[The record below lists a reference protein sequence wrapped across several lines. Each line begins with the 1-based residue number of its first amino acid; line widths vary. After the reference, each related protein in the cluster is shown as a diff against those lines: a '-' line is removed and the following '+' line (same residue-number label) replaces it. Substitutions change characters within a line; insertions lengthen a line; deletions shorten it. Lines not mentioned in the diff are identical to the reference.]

1 MKNGM
6 YKRKEFK
13 VVVYEKVEDSNEKF
27 VVIVDM
33 DENNVGLPVVLTGEA
48 ANKLLA
54 INENYLDNI
63 EEGS

>member
-13 VVVYEKVEDSNEKF
+13 VVVYEKVEDSNKKF

-33 DENNVGLPVVLTGEA
+33 DENHVGLPVVLTGEA
-48 ANKLLA
+48 ANKLLK
-54 INENYLDNI
+54 INEGYLDII

>member
-6 YKRKEFK
+6 YKRQEFK
-13 VVVYEKVEDSNEKF
+13 VVVYEKVEDPNEKF

-33 DENNVGLPVVLTGEA
+33 DENNSGLPVVLTGKA
-48 ANKLLA
+48 ASNLLK
-54 INENYLDNI
+54 INEGYLDNI